1 MKEVGAKHMA
11 DSEKK
16 FAESLGHDNTVNGKT
31 ILSREHILRTC
42 KSEVRIAMLP
52 IVIVM
57 LFICVLS
64 TIFIAPTSG
73 IIEKYAILLLW
84 LIGIITVA
92 IQLSIML
99 KTQQT
104 IKEAL
109 PSGNFRIYLARSQR
123 RRRYS
128 CYFEIDGKDRKVP
141 SGALG
146 QVRLLGEED
155 VYILMINGKITAL
168 YPVAKFALDADLS
181 GKMYTAH

>member
-1 MKEVGAKHMA
+1 MA
-11 DSEKK
+11 DSEKE
-16 FAESLGHDNTVNGKT
+16 FAELLDHDSTVNGKT

-42 KSEVRIAMLP
+42 KSEVKIAMLP

-57 LFICVLS
+57 LFVCVLS
-64 TIFIAPTSG
+64 TIFIGPTSG
-73 IIEKYAILLLW
+73 IIEKYATLLLW

-99 KTQQT
+99 KTQQA
-104 IKEAL
+104 IREAL
-109 PSGNFRIYLARSQR
+109 PVGHFIIYFAHSQR
-123 RRRYS
+123 RRRYN

-155 VYILMINGKITAL
+155 VYILMINDKIKAL
-168 YPVAKFALDADLS
+168 YPVAQFALDADLS
-181 GKMYTAH
+181 GKMRVVHTLQGAQG

>member
-73 IIEKYAILLLW
+73 IIEKYVILLLW

-99 KTQQT
+99 MTQQA
-104 IKEAL
+104 IREAL
-109 PSGNFRIYLARSQR
+109 PLGNFRI
-123 RRRYS
+123 
-128 CYFEIDGKDRKVP
+128 
-141 SGALG
+141 
-146 QVRLLGEED
+146 
-155 VYILMINGKITAL
+155 
-168 YPVAKFALDADLS
+168 
-181 GKMYTAH
+181 